1 MWDKGQESG
10 RDGCIG
16 AVAAY
21 ESLEPPATSDTLLY
35 EGTHGWVVVVE
46 AVDSLCPVGKLAS
59 RIGSVS
65 PALSGLAA
73 LSPIAVTERGAL
85 NPMRDPCGAWD
96 NDENEEWEDEDDDY
110 DDEEDEEDE
119 DDLFPDDDDDM
130 DEDDDEDYDDDSD
143 S

>member
-73 LSPIAVTERGAL
+73 LSPIAVTERPVGTDAGRAMAPL
-85 NPMRDPCGAWD
+85 GRLPRGQQQHAPR
-96 NDENEEWEDEDDDY
+96 
-110 DDEEDEEDE
+110 
-119 DDLFPDDDDDM
+119 
-130 DEDDDEDYDDDSD
+130 
-143 S
+143 